1 MPPAFDYD
9 RRFEF
14 AVSPETFWETVAR
27 TENFPVWWSWLREF
41 ESDGLHAGSHTE
53 CVIRAPLPYALR
65 VTIDVEQ
72 VVRPELVETQVSGDL
87 DGPARLE
94 IVPTAAGCSARLVWS
109 LALCEP
115 WLARLARF
123 TRPVLTW
130 AHDRIITSGVRQ
142 FERFALSD
150 ADPAAG

>member
-1 MPPAFDYD
+1 MPQAFDYD

-14 AVSPETFWETVAR
+14 AVSPETFWATISR
-27 TENFPVWWSWLREF
+27 TESYPEWWTWLREF
-41 ESDGLHAGSHTE
+41 ASDGLHDGAHTE

-65 VTIDVEQ
+65 VTVDVERA
-72 VVRPELVETQVSGDL
+72 VPPERVETRVSGDL

-94 IVPTAAGCSARLVWS
+94 ITPTPMGCAARLVWS
-109 LALCEP
+109 LELREP

-130 AHDRIITSGVRQ
+130 AHDRIISSGVRQ
-142 FERFALSD
+142 FERVALSD
-150 ADPAAG
+150 AAPPG

>member
-1 MPPAFDYD
+1 MPAAFDYN

-14 AVSPETFWETVAR
+14 AVSPETFWQTVSR
-27 TENFPVWWSWLREF
+27 TDNFPVWWPWLRDF

-72 VVRPELVETQVSGDL
+72 AVPPERVETRVTGDL
-87 DGPARLE
+87 EGPARLE
-94 IVPTAAGCSARLVWS
+94 ISPTASGCAARLVWS
-109 LALCEP
+109 LEVREP

-130 AHDRIITSGVRQ
+130 AHDRVITSGVRE
-142 FERFALSD
+142 FERVALIET
-150 ADPAAG
+150 PPPG

>member
-1 MPPAFDYD
+1 VPAAFDYD

-14 AVSPETFWETVAR
+14 AVSPETFWQTVSR
-27 TENFPVWWSWLREF
+27 TENFPVWWSWLRDF

-65 VTIDVEQ
+65 VTVDVEQ
-72 VVRPELVETQVSGDL
+72 AVPPERVETRVTGDL
-87 DGPARLE
+87 EGPARLE
-94 IVPTAAGCSARLVWS
+94 ISPTASGCAARLAWS
-109 LALCEP
+109 LEVREP

-130 AHDRIITSGVRQ
+130 AHDRVITSGVRE
-142 FERFALSD
+142 FERVALTET
-150 ADPAAG
+150 PPRG